1 MWCCCVL
8 WLLSLH
14 FDLSFLPVSLQELA
28 LLSTMKLLRLCTC
41 SLWTYAA
48 THVLVSCCILLTVL
62 YRLYKLNLCMRNSI
76 VHVLIKAFLIECML
90 CLCTFASHFC
100 TVALLHLVLSWH
112 VYYLWRNV
120 CPLVPHCTLT
130 VVVYRSKYIAD
141 TPLNCDAKW
150 YLSLAFRYAS
160 SVHGVSATFAKGIK

>member
-8 WLLSLH
+8 WLLSRH
-14 FDLSFLPVSLQELA
+14 FDLSFLPVSLQELT
-28 LLSTMKLLRLCTC
+28 LLSTMKLLRLC

-48 THVLVSCCILLTVL
+48 THVLVSCCMLLTVL

-100 TVALLHLVLSWH
+100 TVALLHLVLFWH